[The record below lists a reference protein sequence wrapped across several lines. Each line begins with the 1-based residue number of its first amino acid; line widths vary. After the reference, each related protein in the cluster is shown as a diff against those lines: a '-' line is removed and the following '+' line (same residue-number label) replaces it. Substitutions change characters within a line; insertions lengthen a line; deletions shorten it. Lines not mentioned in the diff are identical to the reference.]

1 MATSSA
7 RADVVVSTIDFNSQT
22 PQGMLRLVDE
32 TGIRL
37 TAADVNPGAVAPF
50 GPFGPTDVTVG
61 PNGDI
66 YVADGFAATI
76 FRFDGETGD
85 PVPSTFPQTPDGVFT
100 SYFSQPAGLTF
111 SSLTFG
117 PDGRLYVVDSLDAN
131 DSDEVATP
139 GVRVYDP
146 NTGLQVDT
154 LMDDL
159 GSVPPPAFLA
169 ALTFTPTGNLLVS
182 DTFGSSVYNIDITT
196 TPGSEVVTQLITG
209 GDVDINNDETPDPFF
224 PAGMAVDSAGDIY
237 VANLGA
243 NSILKFDST
252 GGGSELVTIVK
263 DGVPAEP
270 NSLTGIPSHNPSDIV
285 FDRDGNLLIAVL
297 GDQNVLDGEGNPQ
310 ATAGAILRYSTDGT
324 LLQTVADGLLPTSG
338 IALSVDFLPGD
349 FNGDGGVDVVD
360 YSLWEASFGESVTPT
375 LDADAN
381 GDGMVD
387 LLDYTLWRD
396 TLGASGVVGDL
407 NAGDANVPE
416 PTSLLLATLGVAA
429 WLCQPLRR
437 V

>member
-1 MATSSA
+1 
-7 RADVVVSTIDFNSQT
+7 
-22 PQGMLRLVDE
+22 MLRLVDE
-32 TGIRL
+32 TGTRL
-37 TAADVNPGAVAPF
+37 TSADVNPGAVSPF

-61 PNGDI
+61 PDGDI

-76 FRFDGETGD
+76 FRFDGETGA

-111 SSLTFG
+111 SSLAFG

-131 DSDEVATP
+131 DADEVATP

-182 DTFGSSVYNIDITT
+182 DTFGSSVYNIDIST

-209 GDVDINNDETPDPFF
+209 GDVDIDNDETPDPFF
-224 PAGMAVDSAGDIY
+224 PAGMVVDSSGTIY

-243 NSILKFDST
+243 NSILKFDSA
-252 GGGSELVTIVK
+252 GDGSELVTIVK
-263 DGVPAEP
+263 DGVPADV

-285 FDRDGNLLIAVL
+285 LDRDGNLLVAVL

-310 ATAGAILRYSTDGT
+310 PTSGAILRYSTDGT

-338 IALSVDFLPGD
+338 IAVSVDLLPGD
-349 FNGDGGVDVVD
+349 FNGDGGVDSLD
-360 YSLWEASFGESVTPT
+360 YDQWKASFGESVSPT
-375 LDADAN
+375 LGADAN
-381 GDGMVD
+381 GDGNID
-387 LLDYTLWRD
+387 LSDYTLWRD
-396 TLGASGVVGDL
+396 SLAASGVLGDL

-416 PTSLLLATLGVAA
+416 PSSILLVTLCVGV
-429 WLCQPLRR
+429 WLGRPSRR